1 MTEEACS
8 SSMTTVPSQP
18 QRQPQVGKAQGMYV
32 ASSTGA
38 LQDTVQ
44 QQLAA
49 LAFSAQVLASSPMQR
64 QQPPQQ
70 LLQQQRAQ
78 QPQLAINAIELLN
91 GLRTRRSFNS
101 NLLNNGTLEL
111 RQRLGMIQ
119 LEQRIS
125 PLQQRQPQTAV
136 AFANAMIPHPQP
148 TTKLVYN
155 DTPITRTLQAENNIK
170 PSAAPPSDD
179 GGPSATII
187 VPCKAR
193 GMPVGHNFRVSL
205 LYFDV
210 QAKHFMIVCSVL
222 IIFRISSLPFHFFR
236 MHTL

>member
-91 GLRTRRSFNS
+91 GLRTMRSFNS

-119 LEQRIS
+119 LEQRITHL
-125 PLQQRQPQTAV
+125 LQQRQPQTAV
-136 AFANAMIPHPQP
+136 TLANAMMPHPQP
-148 TTKLVYN
+148 SKLVYN
-155 DTPITRTLQAENNIK
+155 DTPVARTLQAENNIK

-210 QAKHFMIVCSVL
+210 QAKHLFK
-222 IIFRISSLPFHFFR
+222 
-236 MHTL
+236 